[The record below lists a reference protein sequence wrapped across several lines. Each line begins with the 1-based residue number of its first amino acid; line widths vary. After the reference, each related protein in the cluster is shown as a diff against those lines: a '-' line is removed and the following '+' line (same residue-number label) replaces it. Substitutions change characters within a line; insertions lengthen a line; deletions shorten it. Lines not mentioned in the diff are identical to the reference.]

1 MLNYSQFLHFILE
14 LYNGIRYFIG
24 TNTLETRQIS
34 RKIVRIKIYNLK
46 QFSKGEDNS
55 LSKILYY
62 IKTYNIWEKYNV
74 A

>member
-24 TNTLETRQIS
+24 TNTVETRHIS

>member
-1 MLNYSQFLHFILE
+1 MLNCSQFLHFILE
-14 LYNGIRYFIG
+14 LYNGIRYFTG
-24 TNTLETRQIS
+24 TNTVKTGRIS
-34 RKIVRIKIYNLK
+34 RKIVRVKIYNLK

>member
-24 TNTLETRQIS
+24 TNTVETRQIS